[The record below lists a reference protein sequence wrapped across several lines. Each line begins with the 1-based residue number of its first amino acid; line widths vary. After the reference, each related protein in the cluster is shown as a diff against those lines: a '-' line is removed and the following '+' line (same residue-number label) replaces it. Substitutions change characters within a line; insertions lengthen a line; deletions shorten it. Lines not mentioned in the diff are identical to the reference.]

1 MELNL
6 KLQTA
11 TSEFTKLQSDYSKAV
26 ENRQRLDAQKS
37 ENEGVKKEFSTLTPE
52 NQVYKLIG
60 PILMKQEQDEAK
72 QNVEKRLEWIDGEIK
87 RTETNLKSLEGKLE
101 AKRLE
106 IVHVQTQLKQQETTS
121 AALPAAAAPLAAA

>member
-1 MELNL
+1 MSATELTL
-6 KLQTA
+6 KLQNT

-26 ENRQRLDAQKS
+26 ENRQRLDAQKT

-60 PILMKQEQDEAK
+60 PILMKQDQDEAK
-72 QNVEKRLEWIDGEIK
+72 HNVEKRLEWIEGEIK

-101 AKRLE
+101 AKKLE
-106 IVHVQTQLKQQETTS
+106 IMHIQTQLKQQEGTGPG
-121 AALPAAAAPLAAA
+121 PALAAVA

>member
-6 KLQTA
+6 KLQNT

-37 ENEGVKKEFSTLTPE
+37 ENEGVKKEFSNLTPE

-60 PILMKQEQDEAK
+60 PILMKQDQDEAK
-72 QNVEKRLEWIDGEIK
+72 HNVEKRLEWIEGEIK
-87 RTETNLKSLEGKLE
+87 RTETNLKALEGKLE
-101 AKRLE
+101 AKKLE
-106 IVHVQTQLKQQETTS
+106 IVHLQTQIKQQEGTDPVAVPTS
-121 AALPAAAAPLAAA
+121 A

>member
-1 MELNL
+1 MSATELTL
-6 KLQTA
+6 KLQNT

-26 ENRQRLDAQKS
+26 ENRQRLDAQKT

-60 PILMKQEQDEAK
+60 PILMKQDQDEAK
-72 QNVEKRLEWIDGEIK
+72 HNVEKRLEWIEGEIK

-101 AKRLE
+101 AKKLE
-106 IVHVQTQLKQQETTS
+106 IMHIQTQIKQQEGTGPGP
-121 AALPAAAAPLAAA
+121 APAAVA